1 MVSEQTRNDI
11 WQGLLDAARLDR
23 YYEALAERYRQRHL
37 ALRILLLLAAIGGM
51 VSLLE
56 VLPRVAQL
64 VAGLAIIVLVAL
76 DFAFNLAR
84 KTSVLNLIN
93 IECTALGNEWKSLW
107 ASLDRISDDDACC
120 ENDRLARRLVKVTG
134 WARHAEVGV
143 DDALNEKCERVAYKV
158 ISEEYATE

>member
-56 VLPRVAQL
+56 VLPRVA
-64 VAGLAIIVLVAL
+64 
-76 DFAFNLAR
+76 
-84 KTSVLNLIN
+84 
-93 IECTALGNEWKSLW
+93 
-107 ASLDRISDDDACC
+107 
-120 ENDRLARRLVKVTG
+120 
-134 WARHAEVGV
+134 
-143 DDALNEKCERVAYKV
+143 
-158 ISEEYATE
+158 